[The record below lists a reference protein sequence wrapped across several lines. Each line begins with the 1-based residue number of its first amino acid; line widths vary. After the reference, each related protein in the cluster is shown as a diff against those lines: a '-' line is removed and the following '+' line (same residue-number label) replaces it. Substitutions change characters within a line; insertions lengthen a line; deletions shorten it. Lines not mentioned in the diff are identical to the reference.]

1 MYYGKSLTHPIK
13 SSLFLWERNLELV
26 LSLRVMY
33 ISASLLIYMYN
44 PRLICMHGKSGT
56 SLETKITRL
65 TIFFLSYV
73 TSSKSTV
80 EEQRIAVQK

>member
-56 SLETKITRL
+56 SLETKNNPTNN
-65 TIFFLSYV
+65 IFY
-73 TSSKSTV
+73 
-80 EEQRIAVQK
+80 RM